1 MKFQRLL
8 WIFAFFPF
16 FNLWPQ
22 TSGGTMYVKVKTENI
37 RKGPSGEKIGELV
50 AGTPVEVLER
60 RPNWV
65 KVQLTAW
72 IWEKSL
78 TSDSTY
84 VEGFTIRA
92 SHILVST
99 EAEAHRVLEELK
111 KGASFEELAKKYSK
125 DTPSALR
132 GGDLG
137 EFQRG
142 DFVEEFE
149 KVAFGLKP
157 GETSGIVKTALGYHI
172 IKRTQ

>member
-1 MKFQRLL
+1 MKFQRVVWCFLSL
-8 WIFAFFPF
+8 SFLNTWA
-16 FNLWPQ
+16 Q
-22 TSGGTMYVKVKTENI
+22 TSGGMMYVKVKTENI
-37 RKGPSGEKIGELV
+37 RKAPSGEKIGELV

-84 VEGFTIRA
+84 VDGFTIRA
-92 SHILVST
+92 SHILVAT
-99 EAEAHRVLEELK
+99 EAEAQQVLAELK

-125 DTPSALR
+125 DTPSALQ
-132 GGDLG
+132 GGNLG

-172 IKRTQ
+172 IKRTR